1 MRVFILKVICN
12 GERMMY
18 QRFWRFLLLFGLS
31 FGACARG
38 DTAIRPAE
46 IHYGQDACAECN
58 MIISDPRFAASY
70 AHELSEGRYAT
81 IAFDDIG
88 DMLMYAQKHPEHK
101 IVGWYVH
108 DYQSKEWLDATQAFY
123 VFAAEIHSP
132 MGHGLAA
139 HTRREAAQLMA
150 TTVKGE
156 VLTWSTLKVRYQL

>member
-1 MRVFILKVICN
+1 MN
-12 GERMMY
+12 GERMMG
-18 QRFWRFLLLFGLS
+18 QRLLGFLLFVGFV

-38 DTAIRPAE
+38 DTAIKPAE

-70 AHELSEGRYAT
+70 ARELSEGRYAA

-88 DMLMYAQKHPEHK
+88 DMLTHAQKHPEHK
-101 IVGWYVH
+101 IAGWYVH

-123 VFAAEIHSP
+123 VFADGIRSP

-139 HTRREAAQLMA
+139 HTRREAAQQMA

-156 VLTWSTLKVRYQL
+156 VLTWVALKARYHL